1 MRVMQVAETTKH
13 EITRAKLTGNSVSR
27 YRNPPAMLTKS
38 NNFLCERIKGGFKF
52 FPISIIHQL
61 ELKHDFT
68 TDELGPRHF
77 KKKAIFKVRSQ
88 KV

>member
-61 ELKHDFT
+61 ELKHVLQLMNLD
-68 TDELGPRHF
+68 HVIF
-77 KKKAIFKVRSQ
+77 KKGNIQS
-88 KV
+88 